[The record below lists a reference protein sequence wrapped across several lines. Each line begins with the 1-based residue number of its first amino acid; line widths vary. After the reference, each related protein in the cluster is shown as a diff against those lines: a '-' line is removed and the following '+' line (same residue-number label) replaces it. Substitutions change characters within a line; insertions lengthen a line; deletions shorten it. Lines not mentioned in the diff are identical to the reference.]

1 MYQVIPHRF
10 PSLYRNGF
18 TIRCL
23 STTSNVLGKARPALP
38 PRPTVPEDTLTEVFL
53 RGSGPGGQ
61 KINKTSS
68 AVQLK
73 HLPSGIVVKSQATR
87 SQSQNRKIARTMLAQ
102 KLEFMEKGPESRVAL
117 KGERARKKKASSGK
131 KTRRKYR
138 ALEEK
143 VGDGKAAI
151 TEKEGRLSGE
161 ETAST
166 LGGNP

>member
-1 MYQVIPHRF
+1 MYQLLLHHFPLQYRHGLTTRLLTTTPH
-10 PSLYRNGF
+10 P
-18 TIRCL
+18 L
-23 STTSNVLGKARPALP
+23 SKARPP
-38 PRPTVPEDTLTEVFL
+38 PPPPPTVPEDTLTEAFL

-73 HLPSGIVVKSQATR
+73 HLPTGIVVKSQATR

-102 KLEFMEKGPESRVAL
+102 KLEFLEKGPESRVAL

-143 VGDGKAAI
+143 VREGDEATGGK
-151 TEKEGRLSGE
+151 EDRLVDV
-161 ETAST
+161 ETDGM
-166 LGGNP
+166 LGGK

>member
-1 MYQVIPHRF
+1 MYQSVLRHFPLLHRHG
-10 PSLYRNGF
+10 L
-18 TIRCL
+18 TIRVL
-23 STTSNVLGKARPALP
+23 STTPSALGKARAALP
-38 PRPTVPEDTLTEVFL
+38 PRPTVPEDTLTEAFL

-73 HLPSGIVVKSQATR
+73 HLPTGIVVKSQATR
-87 SQSQNRKIARTMLAQ
+87 SQSQNRKIARMMLAQ
-102 KLEFMEKGPESRVAL
+102 KLEFLEKGPESRVAL

-143 VGDGKAAI
+143 MGDGEKGI
-151 TEKEGRLSGE
+151 GGKEGPLVDK
-161 ETAST
+161 
-166 LGGNP
+166 

>member
-1 MYQVIPHRF
+1 MYQVLLHHLPLQCRHGFAIRFLTTTPH
-10 PSLYRNGF
+10 
-18 TIRCL
+18 T
-23 STTSNVLGKARPALP
+23 LGKARTALP
-38 PRPTVPEDTLTEVFL
+38 PRPTVPEDTLTEAFL

-73 HLPSGIVVKSQATR
+73 HLPTGIVVKSQATR
-87 SQSQNRKIARTMLAQ
+87 SQSQNRKIARMMLAQ
-102 KLEFMEKGPESRVAL
+102 KLEFLEKGPESRVAL

-143 VGDGKAAI
+143 MRDGDDATGGN
-151 TEKEGRLSGE
+151 EGQLVNA
-161 ETAST
+161 ETDST
-166 LGGNP
+166 LGGK

>member
-1 MYQVIPHRF
+1 MYQFVLRHFPLLHRHG
-10 PSLYRNGF
+10 L
-18 TIRCL
+18 TIRVL
-23 STTSNVLGKARPALP
+23 STTPSALGKARAALP
-38 PRPTVPEDTLTEVFL
+38 PRPTVPEDTLTEAFL

-73 HLPSGIVVKSQATR
+73 HLPTGIVVKSQATR
-87 SQSQNRKIARTMLAQ
+87 SQSQNRKIARMMLAQ
-102 KLEFMEKGPESRVAL
+102 KLEFLEKGPESRVAL

-143 VGDGKAAI
+143 MGDGEKGI
-151 TEKEGRLSGE
+151 GGKEGPLVDK
-161 ETAST
+161 
-166 LGGNP
+166 

>member
-1 MYQVIPHRF
+1 MYQLILRPFPCLSRHGSPIRF
-10 PSLYRNGF
+10 
-18 TIRCL
+18 L
-23 STTSNVLGKARPALP
+23 STTTSTLGKARPALP
-38 PRPTVPEDTLTEVFL
+38 PRPTVLEDTLTEAFL

-73 HLPSGIVVKSQATR
+73 HIPSGIVVKSQATR
-87 SQSQNRKIARTMLAQ
+87 SQSQNRKIARMMLAQ
-102 KLEFMEKGPESRVAL
+102 KLEFLEKGPESRVAL

-143 VGDGKAAI
+143 MGG
-151 TEKEGRLSGE
+151 GRE
-161 ETAST
+161 ETAKKEVRREEEEADSA
-166 LGGNP
+166 LGGRS